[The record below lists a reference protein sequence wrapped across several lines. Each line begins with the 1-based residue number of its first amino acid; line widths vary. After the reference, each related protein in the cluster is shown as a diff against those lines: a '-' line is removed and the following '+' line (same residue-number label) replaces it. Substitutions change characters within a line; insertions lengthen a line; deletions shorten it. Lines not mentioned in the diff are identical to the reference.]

1 MFLRFIAVLG
11 LAWVVSGCVTTNQ
24 HSLSASDV
32 RSFKLAE
39 IRVSVP
45 LETSVTWYD
54 ALQEYAQVK
63 AIPNFELNDATDND
77 EFKRWIRDRLAVRV
91 KEALQQHV
99 AGVLNG
105 TRPVR
110 LEVLV
115 RRFEI
120 SSAIQRIVV
129 GGGYSVAGDVNLVDA
144 KTGAVLASHPGLVYV
159 RMAGNGIGGTLVQ
172 AAFDASNPPAT
183 ALVTGFAETYRDW
196 LQNK

>member
-1 MFLRFIAVLG
+1 MFLRFLAVIG
-11 LAWVVSGCVTTNQ
+11 LAWAVSGCVTTNQ

-39 IRVSVP
+39 VRVNVP
-45 LETSVTWYD
+45 IETSVTWYD
-54 ALQEYAQVK
+54 AVQEYAQVK

-91 KEALQQHV
+91 KEAMQQHV
-99 AGVLNG
+99 SGILNG

-144 KTGAVLASHPGLVYV
+144 KTGAVLASYPGLVYA

-183 ALVTGFAETYRDW
+183 ALVNGFAETYRDW
-196 LQNK
+196 LQIK